1 MKLKQFYITIL
12 LLFLSWQV
20 IAQED
25 STLLINDTLVQQPR
39 VDSLVKVEKVIVKKY
54 TKQPI
59 PKTIAFAPVELKQL
73 FADTFKI
80 QPRKTQKAAIIDK
93 DSLLISQ
100 KISDSAIHRLDS
112 VLDQAKKQ
120 RDIEKTNS
128 EEVASEEKNEIP
140 DFKKF
145 FSTNNIVYSIILILI
160 GYVFIRVIA
169 YILDAIAER
178 STTYRIAFKG
188 SIPIV
193 KIVGWIIIITLII
206 MVIFQPTASTMLAFS
221 ASVGVAIGFA
231 SQDILKNIF
240 GGIVIL
246 LDRPFVSGD
255 KIEVDKYYGEVVEI
269 GLRSTRIVTPDDSL
283 VAVPNAVM
291 MNSSLSNSNSGEPN
305 CQVVAEIYLPI
316 TIDTIKVRQIATQA
330 ATISKYIYLEKPI
343 TILFLNEVNNT
354 HSYYKMRVKAYVM
367 DIRDEF
373 KFKSDMTELVVR
385 ELVNQNMLN
394 GSFLAN

>member
-1 MKLKQFYITIL
+1 MKLKQFYIIL
-12 LLFLSWQV
+12 VLLSICWQSN
-20 IAQED
+20 AQED
-25 STLLINDTLVQQPR
+25 SSLLVNDTVIQNIKEDTLI
-39 VDSLVKVEKVIVKKY
+39 KVEQVIVKKY

-59 PKTIAFAPVELKQL
+59 PKSIAFAPIQLKPI

-80 QPRKTQKAAIIDK
+80 QAQKLKKTPEIDK

-100 KISDSAIHRLDS
+100 KISDSAIYRLDS
-112 VLDQAKKQ
+112 VLEQAKNEQADKST
-120 RDIEKTNS
+120 DS
-128 EEVASEEKNEIP
+128 VEVAEGDKNEIP

-221 ASVGVAIGFA
+221 ASIGVAIGFA

-343 TILFLNEVNNT
+343 TILFFNEVNNN
-354 HSYYKMRVKAYVM
+354 HSFYKMRVKAYVM

-385 ELVNQNMLN
+385 ELVSQNMLD
-394 GSFLAN
+394 GKFGTT

>member
-1 MKLKQFYITIL
+1 MKTKQFYITL
-12 LLFLSWQV
+12 LLLSISWQLYAQDSSMTINSDSIIQVVETDAVV
-20 IAQED
+20 I
-25 STLLINDTLVQQPR
+25 
-39 VDSLVKVEKVIVKKY
+39 KEKKK
-54 TKQPI
+54 QAI
-59 PKTIAFAPVELKQL
+59 PHAIAAAKLELKLL
-73 FADTFKI
+73 FADTFQIQSQKI
-80 QPRKTQKAAIIDK
+80 KKAPNIDQ

-100 KISDSAIHRLDS
+100 KISDSAIYRLDS
-112 VLDQAKKQ
+112 VLEEAKNSADFEETDNTIKS
-120 RDIEKTNS
+120 DANEK
-128 EEVASEEKNEIP
+128 ELP
-140 DFKKF
+140 DFKNF
-145 FSTNNIVYSIILILI
+145 FSTNNIFYSIILILI
-160 GYVFIRVIA
+160 GYFFIRVIT
-169 YILDAIAER
+169 YILDAVAER
-178 STTYRIAFKG
+178 SATYRIAFKG

-221 ASVGVAIGFA
+221 ASIGVAVGFA

-316 TIDTIKVRQIATQA
+316 TINTIKVRQIATQA

-343 TILFLNEVNNT
+343 TILFINEVNNNHT
-354 HSYYKMRVKAYVM
+354 YYKMRVKAYVM

-373 KFKSDMTELVVR
+373 KFKSDLTELVVR

-394 GSFLAN
+394 GSFSTT

>member
-1 MKLKQFYITIL
+1 MKILQVYFTIL
-12 LLFLSWQV
+12 FLAISWQSN
-20 IAQED
+20 AQQDSSVLLSDTIQIVKED
-25 STLLINDTLVQQPR
+25 SLPI
-39 VDSLVKVEKVIVKKY
+39 VEKITVKRY

-59 PKTIAFAPVELKQL
+59 PKTIAFAPPEVKQL

-80 QPRKTQKAAIIDK
+80 QPRKVIKSPTIDQ

-112 VLDQAKKQ
+112 VLEQEDKEQSE
-120 RDIEKTNS
+120 IESDSTTANES
-128 EEVASEEKNEIP
+128 EEEEIP

-160 GYVFIRVIA
+160 GYVFIRVVT
-169 YILDAIAER
+169 YILDAVAER

-193 KIVGWIIIITLII
+193 KIVGWVIIITLII

-316 TIDTIKVRQIATQA
+316 TTDTIKVRQIATQA

-343 TILFLNEVNNT
+343 TILFFNEVNNN

-373 KFKSDMTELVVR
+373 KFKSDLTELVVR
-385 ELVNQNMLN
+385 ELVSQNMLD
-394 GSFLAN
+394 GSLKIG